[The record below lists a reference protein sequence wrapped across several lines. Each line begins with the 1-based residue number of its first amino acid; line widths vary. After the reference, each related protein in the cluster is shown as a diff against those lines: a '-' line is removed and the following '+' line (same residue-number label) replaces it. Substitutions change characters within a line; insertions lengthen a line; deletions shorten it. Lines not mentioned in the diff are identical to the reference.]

1 MSPKNY
7 NLNELTAGQ
16 AKSRIW
22 PALIKLIGL
31 LPEKRGQLIMALV
44 IMVCYSILSML
55 PPALIG
61 YTVNHLISDKANIRG
76 LSIQSG
82 FIGHI
87 LHGTGYSLVLTVC
100 GWLLLIYLLNLGAVY
115 LRTILM
121 GGFGQHLL
129 FTLRN
134 AIFNKLQEL
143 PVAFFA
149 QNKAGDLISR
159 INNDTDKVNQFFS
172 QSLMQFVSSIF
183 IIAGAGIALVCIN
196 WRLGLATLA
205 PGALMWLFTKLL
217 SPWVKKKN
225 AASAKATGGLSAEI
239 QESLNNFKVVL
250 AFNRRDYFRQRF
262 ALANKTNYSTSVSA
276 GIANSV
282 FMPVYGFLSSM
293 GQLVVLLYG
302 IYLITIGYFTPGFLI
317 AYFMYTT
324 SFYDPLRQ
332 LAALWAGFQVAIAS
346 WDRISNILSL
356 ESDLVTMPAAKEG
369 ELRGNGLDKGTGN
382 GWGGGN
388 GMAAGGPA
396 LIEFRDVSFCYPNGK
411 DVLHHN
417 SFRLEKGKTYA
428 LVGPTG
434 GGKTTTASL
443 LARLYDPTEGM
454 VLLDGRDIRTFTPRE
469 RSQKIGFI
477 LQDPILFTGT
487 VRDNILYGNEQYKD
501 SSNEELTAIL
511 HQSNLETLLAR
522 FDEGLETKVTLA
534 GDGISLGQKQ
544 LIAFI
549 RAVLRNPELLI
560 LDEATANIDTVTEKM
575 LEDILR
581 RLPDTTTRV
590 IIAHRLNT
598 IENAD
603 EIFFVNSGEIVRA
616 GSLEQAVDLL
626 LQGKRVS

>member
-1 MSPKNY
+1 MSSQNY
-7 NLNELTAGQ
+7 NLNELTDSQ
-16 AKSRIW
+16 PKSKIW
-22 PALIKLIGL
+22 PALVKLVGL
-31 LPEKRGQLIMALV
+31 LPEKRGQLILAL
-44 IMVCYSILSML
+44 ITMVCFSILSML

-61 YTVNHLISDKANIRG
+61 YTVNHLIADKVNIRG
-76 LSIQSG
+76 LSIQTT
-82 FIGHI
+82 FISKI

-100 GWLLLIYLLNLGAVY
+100 GWLLVIYLLNLVAVY
-115 LRTILM
+115 MRTILM

-134 AIFNKLQEL
+134 AIFNKLQEM
-143 PVAFFA
+143 PVAFFS

-172 QSLMQFVSSIF
+172 QSLMQFMSSIF
-183 IIAGAGIALVCIN
+183 IIVGAGIALICLN

-225 AASAKATGGLSAEI
+225 ALSARATGGLSAEI

-262 ALANKTNYSTSVSA
+262 EVANSSNYSTSVSA
-276 GIANSV
+276 GIANNV

-346 WDRISNILSL
+346 WDRISHILSL
-356 ESDLVTMPAAKEG
+356 ESDLVTMPA
-369 ELRGNGLDKGTGN
+369 GNGATTNGT
-382 GWGGGN
+382 
-388 GMAAGGPA
+388 PA
-396 LIEFRDVSFCYPNGK
+396 LIEFRDVSFRYPNGK
-411 DVLHHN
+411 DVLRHD
-417 SFRLEKGKTYA
+417 SFRLEKGRTYA

-469 RSQKIGFI
+469 RAQKIGFI

-487 VRDNILYGNEQYKD
+487 VHDNILYGNEQYKD
-501 SSNEELTAIL
+501 ISNEELTAIL
-511 HQSNLETLLAR
+511 QKSNLETLLTR
-522 FDEGLETKVTLA
+522 FDEGLDTKITLA

-581 RLPDTTTRV
+581 KLPDTTTRV